1 MIKKLCPSVF
11 KNFFIIYICLFWQ
24 QLIYPFINYMHG
36 VLFPGE
42 IRGAFKNMTMRSLKD
57 KIVIISGASRGIG
70 RAVAIELAGEG
81 ANVSFNFRSSEAEA
95 KELEKEIRGLGVK
108 VKGSQ
113 VDIKDYDAVKSWVD
127 DTVGSFGG
135 LDMVVNNA
143 GITKDGALA
152 LMSPDSWK
160 EVINTNLDGVFNLT
174 KAAILIFM
182 KQKSGN
188 VINITSVSGMMGMA
202 RQTNY
207 AASKA
212 GIIGFSKSL
221 AKEVA
226 AYNIRVN
233 AVAPGFIE
241 TDMVKELNEAYLEEV
256 MKQVP
261 LGRMGRADEVAR
273 TVRFLASDDSKY
285 ITGQT
290 IVIDGGL
297 SSA

>member
-1 MIKKLCPSVF
+1 MKDTGTKIK
-11 KNFFIIYICLFWQ
+11 
-24 QLIYPFINYMHG
+24 
-36 VLFPGE
+36 
-42 IRGAFKNMTMRSLKD
+42 SLKD
-57 KIVIISGASRGIG
+57 KTVLVSGASRGIG

-81 ANVSFNFRSSEAEA
+81 ADISFNFRSSETEA
-95 KELEKEIRGLGVK
+95 KELEKELQDLGVK
-108 VKGSQ
+108 AKGFQ
-113 VDIKDYDAVKSWVD
+113 VDIQDYDSVKSWVD
-127 DTVGSFGG
+127 DTVGLFGG
-135 LDMVVNNA
+135 VNIIVNNA

-152 LMSPDSWK
+152 LMSPDNWK
-160 EVINTNLDGVFNLT
+160 KVISTNLDGTFNLT
-174 KAAILIFM
+174 RAAILIFM

-226 AYNIRVN
+226 GYNIRVN
-233 AVAPGFIE
+233 SVAPGFIE
-241 TDMVKELNEAYLEEV
+241 TDMVKELSEAYIEQML
-256 MKQVP
+256 KQVP
-261 LGRMGRADEVAR
+261 LGRMGRAEEVAR
-273 TVRFLASDDSKY
+273 TVKFLASDDSKY

-297 SSA
+297 SSV

>member
-1 MIKKLCPSVF
+1 MI
-11 KNFFIIYICLFWQ
+11 NI
-24 QLIYPFINYMHG
+24 
-36 VLFPGE
+36 
-42 IRGAFKNMTMRSLKD
+42 SLKD
-57 KIVIISGASRGIG
+57 KTVIVSGASRGIG
-70 RAVAIELAGEG
+70 RAVALELAREG
-81 ANVSFNFRSSEAEA
+81 ANISFNFRISEVEA
-95 KELEKEIRGLGVK
+95 KDLEKEIQGLGVK
-108 VKGSQ
+108 AKGSQ

-127 DTVGSFGG
+127 DTVSSFGS
-135 LDMVVNNA
+135 LDIIVNNA

-152 LMSPDSWK
+152 LMSPDNWK
-160 EVINTNLDGVFNLT
+160 EVISTNLDGTFNLT

-188 VINITSVSGMMGMA
+188 VINITSISGMMGMA

-207 AASKA
+207 SASKA

-233 AVAPGFIE
+233 AVAPGFVE
-241 TDMVKELNEAYLEEV
+241 TDILKDLKEEYMEQMLK
-256 MKQVP
+256 MIP
-261 LGRMGRADEVAR
+261 LGRLGEPVEVAKA
-273 TVRFLASDDSKY
+273 VKFLASDDSKY

>member
-1 MIKKLCPSVF
+1 
-11 KNFFIIYICLFWQ
+11 
-24 QLIYPFINYMHG
+24 
-36 VLFPGE
+36 
-42 IRGAFKNMTMRSLKD
+42 MTGTSLKD
-57 KIVIISGASRGIG
+57 KTVIVSGGSRGIG
-70 RAVAIELAGEG
+70 RAVAMELAGEG
-81 ANVSFNFRSSEAEA
+81 ANISFNFLSSEAEA
-95 KELEKEIRGLGVK
+95 KELEEEIRALGVK

-127 DTVGSFGG
+127 DTVGLFGG

-152 LMSPDSWK
+152 LMSPDNWK
-160 EVINTNLDGVFNLT
+160 EVINTNLDGTFNLT

-188 VINITSVSGMMGMA
+188 VVNITSVSGVMGMA

-207 AASKA
+207 AASKS

-233 AVAPGFIE
+233 AVAPGFVE
-241 TDMVKELNEAYLEEV
+241 TDILKDLKEDFKEQML
-256 MKQVP
+256 KKIP
-261 LGRMGRADEVAR
+261 LGRLGKPVEVAR
-273 TVRFLASDDSKY
+273 TVKFLVSDDSKY

-290 IVIDGGL
+290 IIIDGGL
-297 SSA
+297 SST

>member
-1 MIKKLCPSVF
+1 MTKK
-11 KNFFIIYICLFWQ
+11 
-24 QLIYPFINYMHG
+24 
-36 VLFPGE
+36 
-42 IRGAFKNMTMRSLKD
+42 SLKD
-57 KIVIISGASRGIG
+57 KTVIISGASRGIG
-70 RAVAIELAGEG
+70 RAVAIELAREG
-81 ANVSFNFRSSEAEA
+81 ADISFNFRSSETEA
-95 KELEKEIRGLGVK
+95 KELEKEIQGLGVK
-108 VKGSQ
+108 AKGVQ
-113 VDIKDYDAVKSWVD
+113 VNIQDYDAVKSWVD
-127 DTVGSFGG
+127 DTVNSFGG
-135 LDMVVNNA
+135 IDIIVNNA

-152 LMSPDSWK
+152 LMSPDNWK
-160 EVINTNLDGVFNLT
+160 EVINTNLDGTFNLT
-174 KAAILIFM
+174 KAAILMFM

-241 TDMVKELNEAYLEEV
+241 TDMVKELSEAYMEQV

-261 LGRMGRADEVAR
+261 LGRMGRAEEVAR
-273 TVRFLASDDSKY
+273 TVKFLASDDSKY

>member
-1 MIKKLCPSVF
+1 
-11 KNFFIIYICLFWQ
+11 
-24 QLIYPFINYMHG
+24 
-36 VLFPGE
+36 
-42 IRGAFKNMTMRSLKD
+42 MTKESLKD
-57 KIVIISGASRGIG
+57 KTVIVSGGSRGIG
-70 RAVAIELAGEG
+70 RAVAMELAREG
-81 ANVSFNFRSSEAEA
+81 ANISFNFRSSESEA
-95 KELEKEIRGLGVK
+95 KELEKEIQVLGVK

-113 VDIKDYDAVKSWVD
+113 VDIKDYDAVKSWVT
-127 DTVGSFGG
+127 DTVSLFGG
-135 LDMVVNNA
+135 LDIVVNNA

-152 LMSPDSWK
+152 LMSPDNWK
-160 EVINTNLDGVFNLT
+160 EVISTNLDGTFNLT

-188 VINITSVSGMMGMA
+188 VINITSVSGVMGMA

-207 AASKA
+207 AASKS

-241 TDMVKELNEAYLEEV
+241 TDILKDLKEDYMEQ
-256 MKQVP
+256 MIRKIP
-261 LGRMGRADEVAR
+261 LGRLGESVEVAK
-273 TVRFLASDDSKY
+273 VVKFLASNDSKY

-290 IVIDGGL
+290 IIIDGGL

>member
-1 MIKKLCPSVF
+1 MKIK
-11 KNFFIIYICLFWQ
+11 
-24 QLIYPFINYMHG
+24 
-36 VLFPGE
+36 
-42 IRGAFKNMTMRSLKD
+42 SLAD
-57 KIVIISGASRGIG
+57 KTVIISGASRGIG

-81 ANVSFNFRSSEAEA
+81 ADISFNFLSSEAEA
-95 KELEKEIRGLGVK
+95 KELEKELQNLGVK
-108 VKGSQ
+108 AKGFQ
-113 VDIKDYDAVKSWVD
+113 VDIKDYDAVKSWVA

-135 LDMVVNNA
+135 LDIIVNNA

-152 LMSPDSWK
+152 LMSPDNWK
-160 EVINTNLDGVFNLT
+160 EVINTNLDGTFNLT

-188 VINITSVSGMMGMA
+188 VINITSVSGIMGMA

-226 AYNIRVN
+226 SYNIRVN

-241 TDMVKELNEAYLEEV
+241 TDMVKELNETYLEQV

-261 LGRMGRADEVAR
+261 LGRMGRAEEVAKA
-273 TVRFLASDDSKY
+273 VNFLASDDSKY

-297 SSA
+297 SSS

>member
-1 MIKKLCPSVF
+1 
-11 KNFFIIYICLFWQ
+11 
-24 QLIYPFINYMHG
+24 
-36 VLFPGE
+36 
-42 IRGAFKNMTMRSLKD
+42 MTKESLKD
-57 KIVIISGASRGIG
+57 KTVIVSGGSRGIG

-81 ANVSFNFRSSEAEA
+81 ANISFNYLNSDVEA
-95 KELEKEIRGLGVK
+95 KELEKEIQVLGVK

-113 VDIKDYDAVKSWVD
+113 VDIKDYDAVKSWVT
-127 DTVGSFGG
+127 DTVSLFGG
-135 LDMVVNNA
+135 LDIVVNNA

-152 LMSPDSWK
+152 LMSPDNWK
-160 EVINTNLDGVFNLT
+160 EVINTNLDGTFNLT

-188 VINITSVSGMMGMA
+188 VINITSVSGVMGMA

-207 AASKA
+207 AASKS

-241 TDMVKELNEAYLEEV
+241 TDILKDLKEDYMEQ
-256 MKQVP
+256 MIRKIP
-261 LGRMGRADEVAR
+261 LGRLGESVEVAK
-273 TVRFLASDDSKY
+273 VVKFLASNDSKY

-290 IVIDGGL
+290 IIID
-297 SSA
+297 

>member
-1 MIKKLCPSVF
+1 MNIK
-11 KNFFIIYICLFWQ
+11 
-24 QLIYPFINYMHG
+24 
-36 VLFPGE
+36 
-42 IRGAFKNMTMRSLKD
+42 SLRD
-57 KIVIISGASRGIG
+57 KTVVVSGASRGIG
-70 RAVAIELAGEG
+70 RAIALELAKEG
-81 ANVSFNFRSSEAEA
+81 ADISFNFRSSEAEA
-95 KELEKEIRGLGVK
+95 RELEKEIRGLGVK
-108 VKGSQ
+108 AKGFQ
-113 VDIKDYDAVKSWVD
+113 VDIKDYNSVKSWVD
-127 DTVGSFGG
+127 DTVDSFGG
-135 LDMVVNNA
+135 LDIIVNNA

-160 EVINTNLDGVFNLT
+160 EVINTNLDGTFNLT

-188 VINITSVSGMMGMA
+188 IVNITSVTGLMGMA

-226 AYNIRVN
+226 AYNVRVN

-241 TDMVKELNEAYLEEV
+241 TDMVKELNEKYLDEV

-261 LGRMGRADEVAR
+261 LGRMGRAEEVAK
-273 TVRFLASDDSKY
+273 TVKFLVSDDSKY

>member
-1 MIKKLCPSVF
+1 MTKK
-11 KNFFIIYICLFWQ
+11 
-24 QLIYPFINYMHG
+24 
-36 VLFPGE
+36 
-42 IRGAFKNMTMRSLKD
+42 SLKD
-57 KIVIISGASRGIG
+57 KTVIISGASRGIG
-70 RAVAIELAGEG
+70 RAIAIELAGEG
-81 ANVSFNFRSSEAEA
+81 ANISFNFRSSEAEA
-95 KELEKEIRGLGVK
+95 KELEKEIQGLGVK
-108 VKGSQ
+108 AKGFQ
-113 VDIKDYDAVKSWVD
+113 VDIQDYDSVKSWVN

-135 LDMVVNNA
+135 IDIIVNNA

-152 LMSPDSWK
+152 LMSPDNWK
-160 EVINTNLDGVFNLT
+160 EVINTNLGGTFNLT
-174 KAAILIFM
+174 KAVILIFM

-226 AYNIRVN
+226 GYNIRVN
-233 AVAPGFIE
+233 TVAPGFIE
-241 TDMVKELNEAYLEEV
+241 TDMVKELSEAYMEQV

-273 TVRFLASDDSKY
+273 TVKFLASDDSKY

-297 SSA
+297 SSV

>member
-1 MIKKLCPSVF
+1 MTKK
-11 KNFFIIYICLFWQ
+11 
-24 QLIYPFINYMHG
+24 
-36 VLFPGE
+36 
-42 IRGAFKNMTMRSLKD
+42 SLKD

-70 RAVAIELAGEG
+70 RAVAIELAREG
-81 ANVSFNFRSSEAEA
+81 ADISFNFRSSETEA
-95 KELEKEIRGLGVK
+95 KELEKEIQGLGVK
-108 VKGSQ
+108 AKGVQ
-113 VDIKDYDAVKSWVD
+113 VNIKDYDAVKSWVD

-135 LDMVVNNA
+135 VDIIVNNA

-152 LMSPDSWK
+152 LMSPDNWK
-160 EVINTNLDGVFNLT
+160 EVINTNLDGTFNLT

-207 AASKA
+207 AASKS

-241 TDMVKELNEAYLEEV
+241 TDMVKDLNEAYVEEV

-261 LGRMGRADEVAR
+261 LGRMGRAEEVAKA
-273 TVRFLASDDSKY
+273 VKFLASDDSKY

>member
-1 MIKKLCPSVF
+1 MAMKIK
-11 KNFFIIYICLFWQ
+11 
-24 QLIYPFINYMHG
+24 
-36 VLFPGE
+36 
-42 IRGAFKNMTMRSLKD
+42 SLAD
-57 KIVIISGASRGIG
+57 KTVIISGASRGIG

-81 ANVSFNFRSSEAEA
+81 ADISFNFLSSEAEA
-95 KELEKEIRGLGVK
+95 KELEKELQNLGVK
-108 VKGSQ
+108 AKGFQ
-113 VDIKDYDAVKSWVD
+113 VDIKDYDAVKSWVA

-135 LDMVVNNA
+135 LDIIVNNA

-152 LMSPDSWK
+152 LMSPDNWK
-160 EVINTNLDGVFNLT
+160 EVINTNLDGTFNLT

-188 VINITSVSGMMGMA
+188 VINITSVSGIMGMA

-226 AYNIRVN
+226 SYNIRVN

-241 TDMVKELNEAYLEEV
+241 TDMVKELNETYLEQV

-261 LGRMGRADEVAR
+261 LGRMGRAEEVAKA
-273 TVRFLASDDSKY
+273 VNFLASDDSKY

-297 SSA
+297 SSS

>member
-1 MIKKLCPSVF
+1 MKDTGMTIK
-11 KNFFIIYICLFWQ
+11 
-24 QLIYPFINYMHG
+24 
-36 VLFPGE
+36 
-42 IRGAFKNMTMRSLKD
+42 SLKD
-57 KIVIISGASRGIG
+57 KTVLVSGASRGIG

-81 ANVSFNFRSSEAEA
+81 ADISFNFRSSETEA
-95 KELEKEIRGLGVK
+95 KELEKELQDMGVK
-108 VKGSQ
+108 AKGFQ
-113 VDIKDYDAVKSWVD
+113 VDIRDYDSVKSWVD
-127 DTVGSFGG
+127 DTAGSFGG
-135 LDMVVNNA
+135 IDIIVNNA

-152 LMSPDSWK
+152 LMSPANWK
-160 EVINTNLDGVFNLT
+160 EVINTNLDGTFNLT
-174 KAAILIFM
+174 RAAILIFM

-188 VINITSVSGMMGMA
+188 VINITSVTGMMGMA

-233 AVAPGFIE
+233 AIAPGFVE
-241 TDMVKELNEAYLEEV
+241 TDILKNLKEDYMEQML
-256 MKQVP
+256 KTIP
-261 LGRMGRADEVAR
+261 LGRLGKPAEVAKA
-273 TVRFLASDDSKY
+273 VKFLASDDSKY

-297 SSA
+297 SSV